1 MSSRRRTLGA
11 LAILHYAAAILVGSF
26 LLFQVQ
32 PMIARFILPWFGGS
46 PAVWT
51 TCLLFFQVALLA
63 GYAYAHSLADRVE
76 LRRQA
81 LVHVALL
88 AASLA
93 ALPIVPSLEWKAAA
107 AAGSHPVLVILSLL
121 AGTIGAPYVL
131 LSSTSPLLQHWFE
144 RTRPGRSPYRLFAL
158 SNLGSLLGLVAYP
171 FVVEPLLRL
180 RAQANLW
187 SAAYAL
193 YAGLCAVCAVE
204 VWRRSRGA
212 GAVVAVREPAPGIV
226 LRDRLVWLLL
236 AATGTL
242 MLMATSNHVVQDVA
256 SVPFLWVLPLALYL
270 STLVLCF
277 ENERWAVHRLWLA
290 AYALVLPV
298 TVYMLFHQGTTH
310 LANEIVVYSATLFSG
325 CMAVHGE
332 LARSRPPAGRLTS
345 FYLHVAAG
353 GALGGAFVT
362 LVAPILLDGYW
373 EFQLALVATWVL
385 AGVGLVRAMGMS
397 GPPVRR
403 WSPVA
408 WGVGGVAL
416 AVALGIQVARARQ
429 ASTEAE
435 RNFYGVLR
443 VVEWW
448 QGDGRLRALYSNWVL
463 HGTEVLSGPW
473 QGRASTYYGEG
484 SGVALA
490 IERHPARQAGHP
502 LHVGVVG
509 LGAGTIAALARP
521 GDRVRFYEI
530 NPGVIQMAARR
541 FGYLRASAGAITVV
555 RGDARL
561 SLEGELKRPG
571 PVAFDI
577 LAVDAFT
584 GHAIPVHLLTRE
596 AFGVYLRHLR
606 PDGILAV
613 HISNRHLDLAPLIRG
628 LSRDAGLAA
637 VLIDNHPPKTPTTIY
652 EHSQWVL
659 LTRNPAF
666 LGDSLVAARA
676 DTAFARGRRT
686 IIWTD
691 DYSDLLRVV
700 R

>member
-1 MSSRRRTLGA
+1 MMRRALGDFA
-11 LAILHYAAAILVGSF
+11 VLHYAAAILVGSF

-298 TVYMLFHQGTTH
+298 TVYMLFPQGTTH

-385 AGVGLVRAMGMS
+385 AGVGSCARWVGRAPRCADGRRSRGGWAGSRSPWLSASRSPAPVKRRSNRSGTSMASSGWSSGGRVMGASARSTATGSSTGPRSYRGPRRGERAHTTARAVASRWRLSATPRGRPGTRCTSESSAS
-397 GPPVRR
+397 GPGP
-403 WSPVA
+403 SP
-408 WGVGGVAL
+408 
-416 AVALGIQVARARQ
+416 R
-429 ASTEAE
+429 
-435 RNFYGVLR
+435 
-443 VVEWW
+443 
-448 QGDGRLRALYSNWVL
+448 
-463 HGTEVLSGPW
+463 
-473 QGRASTYYGEG
+473 
-484 SGVALA
+484 
-490 IERHPARQAGHP
+490 
-502 LHVGVVG
+502 
-509 LGAGTIAALARP
+509 
-521 GDRVRFYEI
+521 
-530 NPGVIQMAARR
+530 
-541 FGYLRASAGAITVV
+541 
-555 RGDARL
+555 
-561 SLEGELKRPG
+561 
-571 PVAFDI
+571 
-577 LAVDAFT
+577 
-584 GHAIPVHLLTRE
+584 
-596 AFGVYLRHLR
+596 
-606 PDGILAV
+606 
-613 HISNRHLDLAPLIRG
+613 
-628 LSRDAGLAA
+628 SRDRG
-637 VLIDNHPPKTPTTIY
+637 IGCGSTRSTP
-652 EHSQWVL
+652 
-659 LTRNPAF
+659 
-666 LGDSLVAARA
+666 G
-676 DTAFARGRRT
+676 
-686 IIWTD
+686 
-691 DYSDLLRVV
+691 
-700 R
+700 

>member
-1 MSSRRRTLGA
+1 MMRRALGDF
-11 LAILHYAAAILVGSF
+11 AILHYAAAILVGSF
-26 LLFQVQ
+26 LRFQVQ
-32 PMIARFILPWFGGS
+32 PMIARFILPWVGGS

-51 TCLLFFQVALLA
+51 TCLLFFQVGLRA
-63 GYAYAHSLADRVE
+63 GYAYAHSLANRVE

-204 VWRRSRGA
+204 AWRRSRGA
-212 GAVVAVREPAPGIV
+212 GAVVAVREPAPDIA

-270 STLVLCF
+270 ATLVLCF
-277 ENERWAVHRLWLA
+277 ENERWAVRRLWLA

-298 TVYMLFHQGTTH
+298 TVYMHFHQGTTH
-310 LANEIVVYSATLFSG
+310 LAQEIVVYSATLFSG

-385 AGVGLVRAMGMS
+385 AGVGLVGAMGRS

-408 WGVGGVAL
+408 WGVGWVAL

-429 ASTEAE
+429 ASIESE

-443 VVEWW
+443 LVEWG

-463 HGTEVLSGPW
+463 HGTEVLSGPS

-490 IERHPARQAGHP
+490 IEIH
-502 LHVGVVG
+502 
-509 LGAGTIAALARP
+509 
-521 GDRVRFYEI
+521 
-530 NPGVIQMAARR
+530 PGVIQMAARR
-541 FGYLRASAGAITVV
+541 FGYLRTSAGAITVV

-561 SLEGELKRPG
+561 SLEAELKRPG
-571 PVAFDI
+571 PLAFDI

-596 AFGVYLRHLR
+596 AFGVYLRHL
-606 PDGILAV
+606 
-613 HISNRHLDLAPLIRG
+613 
-628 LSRDAGLAA
+628 
-637 VLIDNHPPKTPTTIY
+637 
-652 EHSQWVL
+652 
-659 LTRNPAF
+659 
-666 LGDSLVAARA
+666 
-676 DTAFARGRRT
+676 
-686 IIWTD
+686 
-691 DYSDLLRVV
+691 
-700 R
+700 